1 MKELCKRVERDHNV
15 KILFAVE
22 AGSRAWRMHSK
33 DSDYDV
39 RFVFVRPMEEYIQI
53 SQPKDVINIAF
64 DSEKNPCPVPG
75 ALYDFCGFDIIKFVK
90 LLSTSNPSTI
100 EWLMSDIVY
109 LGEQN
114 LVFKR
119 FALENFNKVS
129 LYHHYKSMCRGNFL
143 KYIKSGDLVTF
154 KKYLYSIR
162 GLINAKW
169 VLQKKSIP
177 PIIFTETLKKMQDS
191 IPEKI
196 YNKLFEII
204 DLKTQGL
211 EKDRINNII
220 EFDSYIENFLND
232 DIQPESENSRVS
244 LDVLNSE
251 LRKIII

>member
-1 MKELCKRVERDHNV
+1 
-15 KILFAVE
+15 
-22 AGSRAWRMHSK
+22 
-33 DSDYDV
+33 
-39 RFVFVRPMEEYIQI
+39 
-53 SQPKDVINIAF
+53 
-64 DSEKNPCPVPG
+64 
-75 ALYDFCGFDIIKFVK
+75 
-90 LLSTSNPSTI
+90 
-100 EWLMSDIVY
+100 
-109 LGEQN
+109 
-114 LVFKR
+114 
-119 FALENFNKVS
+119 
-129 LYHHYKSMCRGNFL
+129 MCRGNFL

-220 EFDSYIENFLND
+220 EFDNYIENFLND